1 MLTEVDRLTKDAQHA
16 LRQERRKTKL
26 VILMYSG
33 ERWRNIWP
41 LVELSWW
48 PTQPAR
54 WLSFQVKDPIYDCNW
69 MSEGQTCRWFRP
81 SDRGALQF
89 VFLLLPTRWSR
100 KMLNFVLFKQLGV
113 CVLPDNMMDI
123 QDIATVITSVA
134 KKEGCSLPTQLAS
147 RYSCWWILW
156 QSWHYDTYDCMNEE
170 ETEFGAFVKFML
182 QDCREVW

>member
-1 MLTEVDRLTKDAQHA
+1 
-16 LRQERRKTKL
+16 
-26 VILMYSG
+26 MYSG

-54 WLSFQVKDPIYDCNW
+54 WLSFQVKDPIYNCNW
-69 MSEGQTCRWFRP
+69 MSEGQICRWFRP

-156 QSWHYDTYDCMNEE
+156 QSWHYDMI
-170 ETEFGAFVKFML
+170 
-182 QDCREVW
+182 VWMKKKRNLVPLWSSCYRIAEKSGRNLRRAILMVCATLNST